1 MDKTNHLPN
10 VRNMY
15 ENYPFPLRDPRDEKR
30 RLHTCEMEMLPK
42 INHYCYRGKQ
52 SFDQGFRAL
61 VAGGG
66 AGDAAIY
73 LAHHLK
79 GRNAEVVY
87 LDMSTASMAI
97 AKERAAIRKLNNIQ
111 WIHGSILELPKLGL
125 EPFDYIN
132 CVGVLHHMADPDEG
146 LKALAAVLAPG
157 GAMGLMVYGHY
168 GRLDI
173 YATQDLMRHANR
185 NEPDLARKVENA
197 KALLRCLPNSNL
209 LMRGR
214 ARDSVLHQLFNDDSN
229 LVDAFLHEQDRA
241 YTVPEAYQFVEG
253 AGLNLI
259 EFTNYE
265 QKDGVCRVEYDP
277 MWYARSEPTL
287 TQTLTDLSKRER
299 QAVAEVINGCIGLH
313 AFYVTKERDTIARY
327 DDPEN
332 VPSYLT
338 AGALAQC
345 RRIQNLPEGSEV
357 TVGLR
362 YGNQI
367 ALNFGPLAI
376 ELISLIDGKRT
387 LGDIAE
393 HLSKKHAANGAPN
406 PTQVLQQLAPEL
418 DILNM
423 MNWIVLR
430 HCSVPEIPPLEVSA
444 SFTLS
449 SSK

>member
-1 MDKTNHLPN
+1 
-10 VRNMY
+10 
-15 ENYPFPLRDPRDEKR
+15 
-30 RLHTCEMEMLPK
+30 MLPK
-42 INHYCYRGKQ
+42 INHYCYRGQQ
-52 SFDQGFRAL
+52 SFDQGFRVL

-73 LAHHLK
+73 LAHHLRE
-79 GRNAEVVY
+79 RNAEVVY
-87 LDMSTASMAI
+87 LDMSTASMAV
-97 AKERAAIRKLNNIQ
+97 AKERAAIRKLDNIQ
-111 WIHGSILELPKLGL
+111 WIHGSILELPNMGL

-132 CVGVLHHMADPDEG
+132 CVGVLHHMADPDAG
-146 LKALAAVLAPG
+146 LQSLAAVLAPG

-168 GRLDI
+168 GRIDI
-173 YATQDLMRHANR
+173 YATQDLMRIANR
-185 NEPDLARKVENA
+185 NEPDLACRVENA

-241 YTVPEAYQFVEG
+241 YTVPEVYQFVED
-253 AGLNLI
+253 AGLKLI

-277 MWYARSEPTL
+277 MWYAANEPSLVPTL
-287 TQTLTDLSKRER
+287 TELSKRER

-313 AFYVTKERDTIARY
+313 AFYVTKETDTVARY

-338 AGALAQC
+338 IGAAAQC
-345 RRIQNLPEGSEV
+345 RRIKADSEI
-357 TVGLR
+357 TVNLR
-362 YGNQI
+362 YGNKVTF
-367 ALNFGPLAI
+367 NFGPLAI

-387 LGDIAE
+387 LGEIAE
-393 HLSKKHAANGAPN
+393 HLSQKHSAAGAPGA
-406 PTQVLQQLAPEL
+406 TEVLQRLAPEL

-423 MNWIVLR
+423 MNWVVLR
-430 HCSVPEIPPLEVSA
+430 HRSAPEAPPLEASA

-449 SSK
+449 PSK

>member
-1 MDKTNHLPN
+1 MDETNHLPN

-15 ENYPFPLRDPRDEKR
+15 ENYPFPLRDPRDERK
-30 RLHTCEMEMLPK
+30 RLHTCEMEMLAK
-42 INHYCYRGKQ
+42 INHYCYRGRQ
-52 SFDQGFRAL
+52 SFNQGFRAL

-79 GRNAEVVY
+79 GRNAQVVY
-87 LDMSTASMAI
+87 LDMSTTSMAI
-97 AKERAAIRKLNNIQ
+97 AKERAAIRKLDNIQ
-111 WIHGSILELPKLGL
+111 WVHGSILELPNMGL

-146 LKALAAVLAPG
+146 LRALASVLAPN
-157 GAMGLMVYGHY
+157 GAMGLMVYGYY
-168 GRLDI
+168 GRMDI
-173 YATQDLMRHANR
+173 YATQDLMRLANR
-185 NEPDLARKVENA
+185 NEPDLARRVENA
-197 KALLRCLPNSNL
+197 KALLKCMPQSNL

-214 ARDSVLHQLFNDDSN
+214 ERNWVLQEILKDESN

-241 YTVPEAYQFVEG
+241 YTVPQVYDFVEG

-265 QKDGVCRVEYDP
+265 QKSGVCRLEYDP
-277 MWYARSEPTL
+277 QMYVGGEPTL
-287 TQTLTDLSKRER
+287 PQVMAELSKRER

-313 AFYVTKERDTIARY
+313 AFYVTKGTDTIARY

-332 VPSYLT
+332 VPSFLT
-338 AGALAQC
+338 SGAVAQC
-345 RRIQNLPEGSEV
+345 RRIQNLPAGSKISV
-357 TVGLR
+357 DLR

-367 ALNFGPLAI
+367 SLEFGPLAI
-376 ELISLIDGKRT
+376 ELIGLIDGKRT
-387 LGDIAE
+387 LGEITE
-393 HLSKKHAANGAPN
+393 LL
-406 PTQVLQQLAPEL
+406 LQKLGGELGVEEALQRLAPEL
-418 DILNM
+418 DTLNM
-423 MNWIVLR
+423 MNWVILR
-430 HCSVPEIPPLEVSA
+430 HRSVPEIPPLEVAA

>member
-1 MDKTNHLPN
+1 MDETNHLPN

-15 ENYPFPLRDPRDEKR
+15 ENYPFPLRDPRDERR

-42 INHYCYRGKQ
+42 INHYCYRGRQ

-73 LAHHLK
+73 LAHHLQ
-79 GRNAEVVY
+79 GRDAEVVY
-87 LDMSTASMAI
+87 LDMSAASMAI
-97 AKERAAIRKLNNIQ
+97 AKERAAIRKLDNIQ
-111 WIHGSILELPKLGL
+111 WIHGSILELPNMGL

-132 CVGVLHHMADPDEG
+132 CVGVLHHMADPDAG
-146 LKALAAVLAPG
+146 LRALAAVLAPG
-157 GAMGLMVYGHY
+157 GAMGLMVYGYY

-173 YATQDLMRHANR
+173 YATQDLMRLANR
-185 NEPDLARKVENA
+185 NEPDLARRVENA
-197 KALLRCLPNSNL
+197 KALLRCLPHSNL

-214 ARDSVLHQLFNDDSN
+214 ERDWVLREIFKDESN

-241 YTVPEAYQFVEG
+241 YTVPQVYDFVEG

-265 QKDGVCRVEYDP
+265 QKSGVCRLEYDP
-277 MWYARSEPTL
+277 TGYARSEPAL
-287 TQTLTDLSKRER
+287 TRILSELSKQER

-313 AFYVTKERDTIARY
+313 AFYVSRETDTITRY

-332 VPSYLT
+332 VPSFLT
-338 AGALAQC
+338 VGAAAQC
-345 RRIQNLPEGSEV
+345 RRIQNLPKGVAV
-357 TVGLR
+357 TIDLR
-362 YGNQI
+362 YGNEVSFI
-367 ALNFGPLAI
+367 FGPLAKGFI
-376 ELISLIDGKRT
+376 GLVDGKRT
-387 LGDIAE
+387 LGEIAE
-393 HLSKKHAANGAPN
+393 RLSQEQLVDGGLS
-406 PTQVLQQLAPEL
+406 TTGLLQRLTPEL

-423 MNWIVLR
+423 MNWVVLR
-430 HCSVPEIPPLEVSA
+430 HRSAPETPLLEAAA

-449 SSK
+449 TSK

>member
-1 MDKTNHLPN
+1 MDETNHLPN

-30 RLHTCEMEMLPK
+30 RLHTCEMDMLPK
-42 INHYCYRGKQ
+42 INHYCYQGRQ
-52 SFDQGFRAL
+52 SFDNGFRAL

-79 GRNAEVVY
+79 GRNAQVVY
-87 LDMSTASMAI
+87 LDMSTSSMAI
-97 AKERAAIRKLNNIQ
+97 AKERAAIRKLDNIQ
-111 WIHGSILELPKLGL
+111 WIHGSILELPNMEL

-132 CVGVLHHMADPDEG
+132 CVGVLHHMADPDAG
-146 LKALAAVLAPG
+146 LQSLAAVLAPG

-173 YATQDLMRHANR
+173 YATQDLMRLANR
-185 NEPDLARKVENA
+185 NEPDLAHRVENA
-197 KALLRCLPNSNL
+197 KALLRCMPHSNL

-214 ARDSVLHQLFNDDSN
+214 VRERVLHDIFKDESN

-241 YTVPEAYQFVEG
+241 YTVPQVYDFVED

-265 QKDGVCRVEYDP
+265 QIEGVCRLEYDP
-277 MWYARSEPTL
+277 KGYTGGEPAL
-287 TQTLTDLSKRER
+287 SKVISDLSKRER

-313 AFYVTKERDTIARY
+313 AFYVSKETDTTAHY
-327 DDPEN
+327 DNPEN
-332 VPSYLT
+332 VPCYLT
-338 AGALAQC
+338 IGAAAQC
-345 RRIQNLPEGSEV
+345 RRIQNLPKDTAV

-362 YGNQI
+362 YGNDVSF
-367 ALNFGPLAI
+367 NFGPLAKG
-376 ELISLIDGKRT
+376 LIALIDGKRT
-387 LGDIAE
+387 LGEIAE
-393 HLSKKHAANGAPN
+393 LLLQN
-406 PTQVLQQLAPEL
+406 PVVDGIQSTEQVLQRLAPEL

-423 MNWIVLR
+423 MNWVVLR
-430 HCSVPEIPPLEVSA
+430 HRSAPEIPPLEAAA
-444 SFTLS
+444 SFTLAS
-449 SSK
+449 AK